1 MQLLIGFFLGALI
14 GFLAWRARAL
24 SRSGAWAAALVGGLI
39 FGLGGFPWAIVLLAF
54 FISSSGLSRLFSR
67 RKKALD
73 EKFSKGSQRDW
84 GQVLANGGLGALL
97 ALASALLPGKLRAW
111 DAYIWVA
118 YAGAMAAANA
128 DTWATELGVLSRTP
142 PRLITTGL
150 PVERGTSG
158 AISLPGTLAAV
169 AGAALVA
176 AIAAVLAP
184 QALKFVDFWNFGF
197 APWHRLFPFFLFVL
211 LGGMVGALFDSLL
224 GATVQAIY
232 YCPAC
237 QKETERHP
245 RHLCGTETVPLR
257 GWRWLNNDLVNL
269 ACSLAGALVAAGL
282 WRWADFFATLI
293 SKIII

>member
-1 MQLLIGFFLGALI
+1 MNLLAGFFLGALI

-39 FGLGGFPWAIVLLAF
+39 FGLGGLPWAALLLTF
-54 FISSSGLSRLFSR
+54 FISSSAFSRLFSQ
-67 RKKALD
+67 RKASLN
-73 EKFSKGSQRDW
+73 EKFAKGSRRDW

-97 ALASALLPGKLRAW
+97 AVVGALLPGKFRGW
-111 DAYIWVA
+111 EVYIWVA
-118 YAGAMAAANA
+118 YAGAMAAVNA
-128 DTWATELGVLSRTP
+128 DTWATELGVLSRAL
-142 PRLITTGL
+142 PRLITTGR

-158 AISLPGTLAAV
+158 AISLPGSLAAV
-169 AGAALVA
+169 AGAALVGA
-176 AIAAVLAP
+176 LAAVLSP
-184 QALKFVDFWNFGF
+184 QALSVADFWGGNLT
-197 APWHRLFPFFLFVL
+197 PWITLFPVLFCSF
-211 LGGMVGALFDSLL
+211 LGGIAGSFFDSFL

-282 WRWADFFATLI
+282 WRWADSFARLI
-293 SKIII
+293 SQII